1 MAICIVIIVFLL
13 LVTAILISVIQEW
26 NKRWRELEDKVNKK
40 INETKNSNFTTDR
53 VSIINFEYVRDMMN
67 IIKRG

>member
-1 MAICIVIIVFLL
+1 MVICIVIIVFLL

-40 INETKNSNFTTDR
+40 IKETKNSNFTTDR
-53 VSIINFEYVRDMMN
+53 VSIINFEYVRDMMK